1 MVGTT
6 RKSDMIILNI
16 EKHINLKNHQSVD
29 GYLQVGEPGTVNTR
43 HLSGCHFKNSSEHL
57 LISQWN
63 NFIFGVCAADTKHI
77 IREFIERILTVKSI

>member
-43 HLSGCHFKNSSEHL
+43 HLSGCHFKNS
-57 LISQWN
+57 
-63 NFIFGVCAADTKHI
+63 
-77 IREFIERILTVKSI
+77 